1 MKSAKE
7 KILAYLSKTD
17 GYNTLTVAQARA
29 RFGITNV
36 SARIEELR
44 SEGHAIYT
52 NTKTLKDGRKI
63 TYYKLGKP
71 SKAVVAAGVRFMRL
85 MGERAFA

>member
-1 MKSAKE
+1 MSKSVKE
-7 KILAYLSKTD
+7 KILAYLSKD
-17 GYNTLTVAQARA
+17 SGYNTLTAAQIRA

-44 SEGHAIYT
+44 SEGYCIYT
-52 NTKTLKDGRKI
+52 NKKTLDDGRRI

-71 SKAVVAAGVRFMRL
+71 TKKMIAAAHAALG
-85 MGERAFA
+85 GQAFA